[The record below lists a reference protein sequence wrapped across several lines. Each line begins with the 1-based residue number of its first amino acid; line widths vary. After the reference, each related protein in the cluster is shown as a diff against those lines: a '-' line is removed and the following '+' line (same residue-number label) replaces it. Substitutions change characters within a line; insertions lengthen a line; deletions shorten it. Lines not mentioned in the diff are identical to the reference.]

1 MARKLNNDEERQ
13 FVDSLEASAT
23 DEHWAL
29 TLAQKRDKP
38 LNLAPELEQWFG
50 KDFPSEFG
58 F

>member
-13 FVDSLEASAT
+13 FLDSLEAAK
-23 DEHWAL
+23 DEGHWAL
-29 TLAQKRDKP
+29 KLAQKKDKP

-50 KDFPSEFG
+50 EEFPSGFG